1 MPLAASLEQN
11 QKLQLFQRFHFSV
24 SRKNRELY
32 NSGKS
37 LNSSCLLPIHS
48 VSSFLS
54 SLRLS
59 RFILY
64 LLFLFMHVCT
74 RSSVF
79 HAQLQCLLRSTKL
92 LSVYTCI
99 IIAPFFLHFV
109 YNTHRYFIINSI
121 FAMFSFQSKIK
132 VSRG

>member
-1 MPLAASLEQN
+1 MPLTASLEQN
-11 QKLQLFQRFHFSV
+11 QKLQLFQGFHFSI
-24 SRKNRELY
+24 SMKNRELY
-32 NSGKS
+32 NSEKS

-79 HAQLQCLLRSTKL
+79 RAQLQCLLRSTKL

-99 IIAPFFLHFV
+99 IIVPFFLQFI
-109 YNTHRYFIINSI
+109 YNPHRYFIINSI
-121 FAMFSFQSKIK
+121 FAMFSFHSKIK